1 MNGYSTPKINSSLS
15 SNNMINNNYSI
26 KVDEENLFRKMLKN
40 KYKEDLDNLVLQ
52 RKNSTQNLKNEYDD
66 YFSKIQRMNDKYKLE
81 KISNQ
86 MIFREYN
93 SFNEKEAEKK
103 RQKYKEL
110 KENQTQEYL
119 REINKINIQNELSRK
134 INQEKKEKLRLQLE
148 KDLIDYRKRK
158 FDEKQK
164 EKRESEEFIIKEI
177 NNDIFLDSEK
187 RYRSKISRMNNNIYK
202 NALLYN
208 DYLNKGKNS
217 DLFSSKNDL
226 IFNQKVAEMKQK
238 EKQEKLLQSMD
249 NIKLQSQNNLLRNLY
264 EQQVKEQK
272 LLDQKDYRD
281 FLDKQM
287 IEHKKNKSNNNIL
300 LSSGEQL
307 LMPSYRYSNV
317 PKPLINY
324 TFGRNKSVANSIKN
338 EEETNKKFYLGDSNL
353 KHNPITCPVEDLSPR
368 KYILSQIYKEQNRRF
383 KSSNNQFE

>member
-287 IEHKKNKSNNNIL
+287 IEHKKNKSNNNVL

-338 EEETNKKFYLGDSNL
+338 EDETDKKFYLGDSTL

>member
-208 DYLNKGKNS
+208 DYLNKGKNN

-287 IEHKKNKSNNNIL
+287 IEHKKNKSNNNVL

-338 EEETNKKFYLGDSNL
+338 EDETDKKFYLGDSTL
-353 KHNPITCPVEDLSPR
+353 KHNPITCPVEDLS
-368 KYILSQIYKEQNRRF
+368 KKIYF
-383 KSSNNQFE
+383 KPNI

>member
-1 MNGYSTPKINSSLS
+1 
-15 SNNMINNNYSI
+15 
-26 KVDEENLFRKMLKN
+26 MLKN

>member
-238 EKQEKLLQSMD
+238 EKQEKLLHMD